1 MPEVTTM
8 NKPSLDAMGNPG
20 ASQPV
25 ADPGGSRAARRLDPD
40 TRREQIL
47 DEATRFFAERGFE
60 AQVAELAGR
69 LGISEAL
76 IFRYFRTKQA
86 LIEAVYERVFI
97 GRWSESWIVDLADR
111 AVPVRVRIVNF
122 FIAYLDAVDDPQWIR
137 IAMYAALA
145 GERMPV
151 AFGARER
158 VERLQMMILAELR
171 AAGVLDDD
179 HEQESL
185 QWELVLHL
193 YASVLYLLLRKH
205 VLNRRFT
212 QDRSVMVRRLV
223 ANFFAEF
230 ERA

>member
-1 MPEVTTM
+1 MPEVTTI
-8 NKPSLDAMGNPG
+8 KRPSLDANGQPG

-25 ADPGGSRAARRLDPD
+25 ADPAGFRAARRLDPD

-86 LIEAVYERVFI
+86 LIDAVYERVFM
-97 GRWSESWIVDLADR
+97 GRWSESWIEDLVAR
-111 AVPVRVRIVNF
+111 AVPVRERIVNF

-151 AFGARER
+151 AFGARGR
-158 VERLQMMILAELR
+158 VERVQMTILAELR
-171 AAGVLDDD
+171 AAGMFADDPA
-179 HEQESL
+179 QEPM
-185 QWELVLHL
+185 QWEMVLHL
-193 YASVLYLLLRKH
+193 YSSVLYLLLRKH

-212 QDRSVMVRRLV
+212 QDRSAMVRRLV

-230 ERA
+230 ERP